1 MLRFSA
7 DTLAVAAARPRAMTK
22 LNSARVKKLKWLK
35 KLQCLD
41 VMTLSGFNFAFVTLL
56 TSLIRHSDFVIS
68 LTYERSHMSD
78 DIVTE
83 LRTLDLR
90 RSLHQPCEIVSNAFA
105 RNRAL

>member
-1 MLRFSA
+1 M
-7 DTLAVAAARPRAMTK
+7 
-22 LNSARVKKLKWLK
+22 VKKVTMFRRHDSFGFLF
-35 KLQCLD
+35 CLC
-41 VMTLSGFNFAFVTLL
+41 NFLTLL

-90 RSLHQPCEIVSNAFA
+90 RSLHQACEIVSNAFT
-105 RNRAL
+105 RNRALQAFQNQLGRFCLAHVTEHYFLLKYHRT